1 MIQQTLKE
9 RAVYIF
15 IAVFGFLSSI
25 ATIFFTMSEEIS
37 IKWFFAGTLIA
48 LTIIVILIR
57 TIFILVNIKNI
68 NQSIKLVKHIKAN
81 NTLILKSNIE
91 LPLNSVLVIYK
102 KNGEYEEL
110 HAIGYVE
117 NIQENKLIAVKI
129 TKSLMDSSFNVE
141 NLIIK
146 TTLSNGILKLKET
159 YNE

>member
-102 KNGEYEEL
+102 KNGEYEER

-129 TKSLMDSSFNVE
+129 TKSFMDSSFNVK

-146 TTLSNGILKLKET
+146 TTLSNAILKLKET

>member
-129 TKSLMDSSFNVE
+129 TKSFMDSSFNVK

-146 TTLSNGILKLKET
+146 TTLSNAILKLKET